1 MYTIAKNTFKEFIRN
16 KILYTII
23 GAGVV
28 LILGSIVLSTLA
40 VRQEERIIIN
50 SSLTVIEIFGLIVT
64 LFMGSYLLYSELSKN
79 TILMI
84 LSKAPSRAN
93 FILGKFLGFSGIL
106 FVVYLLLGIAFAVV
120 LFLHSIAI
128 DLTMVL
134 ALFFSF
140 LKILFVLGFIV
151 FFSTFVSPFV
161 SLLASLSVYII
172 GHSTSFIK
180 YYMIESG
187 KVSITAFGEWLV
199 NIIYFVFPNFTALSI
214 KEILNTPLI
223 ENISNV
229 QLFFSVFYTL
239 IYVALLLILSI
250 IIFNNRE
257 F

>member
-23 GAGVV
+23 WAWVV
-28 LILGSIVLSTLA
+28 LILWSIVLSTLA

-64 LFMGSYLLYSELSKN
+64 LFMWSYLLYSELSKN

-93 FILGKFLGFSGIL
+93 FILWKFLGFSWIL

-140 LKILFVLGFIV
+140 LKILFVLWFIV

-172 GHSTSFIK
+172 WHSTSFIK
-180 YYMIESG
+180 YYMIESW
-187 KVSITAFGEWLV
+187 KVSITAFWEWLV